1 MKKMIL
7 SVLTASLLLLS
18 ACGGQPSA
26 SSPSPSPSEPQAPA
40 FDLEEY
46 KTAVSE
52 FNTSVMD
59 EAVLLSNIGKY
70 EHNYWKALG
79 SVNGTMDYDKMVE
92 KAMEWLSGEVEEDAS
107 SIEAAYGD
115 ICAAYAVLAASDSD
129 EGIADELSE
138 NVDDLFNA
146 YNALYLLV
154 TEPSGGIDDF
164 ADDFNEYSG
173 AITECNSTITALLG
187 E

>member
-1 MKKMIL
+1 MAKLQDAVQEVGVLGLLHRALVVEVAGL
-7 SVLTASLLLLS
+7 SLIHI
-18 ACGGQPSA
+18 
-26 SSPSPSPSEPQAPA
+26 
-40 FDLEEY
+40 F
-46 KTAVSE
+46 
-52 FNTSVMD
+52 
-59 EAVLLSNIGKY
+59 
-70 EHNYWKALG
+70 
-79 SVNGTMDYDKMVE
+79 
-92 KAMEWLSGEVEEDAS
+92 SGEVEEDAS

-173 AITECNSTITALLG
+173 AITECNLSLIHI
-187 E
+187 